1 MKDSLENAATTTANL
16 KFNCLEVHD
25 FVHTLGLGCANINSF
40 DFLLPPTPF
49 VLGVAR
55 SRGRSIVAV
64 GRRVCSGQSGQTLS
78 MCFVFS
84 SKINRSKLRG
94 KICVSFGLLFS

>member
-1 MKDSLENAATTTANL
+1 MKDCLENAATATANL

-25 FVHTLGLGCANINSF
+25 FVHTLGVGCANINSF

-64 GRRVCSGQSGQTLS
+64 GRELVPDRLCL
-78 MCFVFS
+78 
-84 SKINRSKLRG
+84 
-94 KICVSFGLLFS
+94 CVSSFQAK